1 MQCAKAGELK
11 GFRKVFCEP
20 GEMKQAVFELNKR
33 SFAYYNTEIADW
45 YAESG
50 TYEILVGASSDDIRL
65 RKAVT
70 VESTIT
76 IKKTYDAYVTMGE
89 LMEIPAGQQ
98 IVNGMMAGYQ
108 MPEISPEEKERI
120 LNDEDNVEDV
130 AMDYA
135 AMGMDMPLTKVADM
149 SEGAFTE
156 EAVMGIVQMLNQ

>member
-1 MQCAKAGELK
+1 
-11 GFRKVFCEP
+11 
-20 GEMKQAVFELNKR
+20 
-33 SFAYYNTEIADW
+33 
-45 YAESG
+45 
-50 TYEILVGASSDDIRL
+50 
-65 RKAVT
+65 
-70 VESTIT
+70 
-76 IKKTYDAYVTMGE
+76 
-89 LMEIPAGQQ
+89 
-98 IVNGMMAGYQ
+98 